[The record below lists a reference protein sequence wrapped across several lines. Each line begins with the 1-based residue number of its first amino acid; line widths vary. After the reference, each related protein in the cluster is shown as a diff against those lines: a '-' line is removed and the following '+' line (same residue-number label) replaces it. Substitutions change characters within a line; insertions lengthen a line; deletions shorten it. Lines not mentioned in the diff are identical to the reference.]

1 MFLQVKK
8 YICSNKKQ
16 VVINDIQ
23 EYDYD
28 NSNKYRYK
36 NKYCKEDTC
45 VNNGCNKIYTI
56 IKYWCFKPYKIE

>member
-23 EYDYD
+23 EYEYN
-28 NSNKYRYK
+28 NSNQCRYK
-36 NKYCKEDTC
+36 NKYCKEDNC
-45 VNNGCNKIYTI
+45 VNTFCNKVYTI